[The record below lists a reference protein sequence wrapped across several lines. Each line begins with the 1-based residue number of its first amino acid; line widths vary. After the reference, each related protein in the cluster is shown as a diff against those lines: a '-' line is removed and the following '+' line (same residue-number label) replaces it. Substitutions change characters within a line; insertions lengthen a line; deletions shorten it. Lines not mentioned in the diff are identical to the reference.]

1 MFLQQCG
8 FNNSKR
14 KCRLG
19 ITLGQRQLTD
29 QEQWSHLSKLRDE
42 AIDKSLQMHVSIT
55 DTAIKS
61 ILDTSVTILRWWH
74 WTIIITFSAAI
85 RQPPEIIDAHMGTVS
100 PRLSVSLECQLYS
113 LYLTPQK
120 RFKLFSLFLCGSTTV
135 GNKVHSAVTVCKVKT
150 DLNHFSIL
158 ITPTAESI
166 TANLLFHHC
175 LLLCLPLFPYLFLYA
190 TGDFILV
197 PAAASWLY
205 FQS

>member
-1 MFLQQCG
+1 
-8 FNNSKR
+8 
-14 KCRLG
+14 
-19 ITLGQRQLTD
+19 
-29 QEQWSHLSKLRDE
+29 
-42 AIDKSLQMHVSIT
+42 MHVSIT
-55 DTAIKS
+55 DTAIKPKYPGYQCYS
-61 ILDTSVTILRWWH
+61 FTLMTLNYYYHFFCSHPARNYWCPHGDW
-74 WTIIITFSAAI
+74 
-85 RQPPEIIDAHMGTVS
+85 GGVS

-135 GNKVHSAVTVCKVKT
+135 CNKVHSAVTVCKVKT
-150 DLNHFSIL
+150 DLNYFSIL

-175 LLLCLPLFPYLFLYA
+175 LLLCLPLFPYLFLYV